1 MIYTSSSKQ
10 SQRKAISG
18 VKTSLPEEVATLVAS
33 SRLTGRNYKIRI
45 LKVSSTFVF
54 LGV

>member
-1 MIYTSSSKQ
+1 MTYISSNRQ
-10 SQRKAISG
+10 LQRKAISG